1 VALGPVQARIIHGD
15 VDLVGKVGEDRLVLD
30 ERVVPRV
37 LAAEA
42 TVSAPELV
50 DAVRASL
57 GVKAEGMLDGL
68 DVDLSGKDRFAVR
81 GKGPGGEPFLLEGLV
96 RSRDGRILLVPTKS
110 EARVDGLPV
119 VLDVRAGEG
128 TVRIGP
134 EDVTAKLGAM
144 RDASGTQQ
152 LLNPLVRNAG
162 EGLLQFSATVRK
174 DGQLV
179 PLSARVRPEILPS
192 GNLGL
197 RLSDVRVEAAGHE
210 AKVDLAP
217 GQGSGRRWLDRDE
230 PCHRGHA
237 GIHDPGCRRGLRR
250 QGWPARLRKRDDG
263 YLRRP
268 A

>member
-134 EDVTAKLGAM
+134 EDVTA
-144 RDASGTQQ
+144 
-152 LLNPLVRNAG
+152 
-162 EGLLQFSATVRK
+162 
-174 DGQLV
+174 
-179 PLSARVRPEILPS
+179 
-192 GNLGL
+192 
-197 RLSDVRVEAAGHE
+197 
-210 AKVDLAP
+210 
-217 GQGSGRRWLDRDE
+217 
-230 PCHRGHA
+230 
-237 GIHDPGCRRGLRR
+237 
-250 QGWPARLRKRDDG
+250 
-263 YLRRP
+263 
-268 A
+268 